1 MKDKAKAMKKFEDKY
16 HDVNEVLIKKYI
28 DVEKCKISYLNGI
41 SKSEEI
47 ISKYYE
53 NKRKLEDGKT
63 LMEQSAEEI
72 KNLMDKN
79 KEYESQKKSIIKETK
94 KYENEYIDVIKSS
107 GKYEDKFLKQI
118 NECISGMKNISL
130 ELTDKIKD
138 TIILFSSSI
147 KDSFKVPLDVIDS
160 NLKNLTSTNIKE
172 NMDKAIIKSSKI

>member
-79 KEYESQKKSIIKETK
+79 KEYESQKKSIIKEAK
-94 KYENEYIDVIKSS
+94 K
-107 GKYEDKFLKQI
+107 L
-118 NECISGMKNISL
+118 
-130 ELTDKIKD
+130 
-138 TIILFSSSI
+138 
-147 KDSFKVPLDVIDS
+147 
-160 NLKNLTSTNIKE
+160 
-172 NMDKAIIKSSKI
+172 